1 MSSNNNKI
9 KIAWYGKHFGEEPPL
24 VGGAGQGAGGIF
36 FSGCNLRCVFC
47 QNKQI
52 SQENFGKDYTV
63 AELAQ
68 VMLDL
73 QNQGVVNIDLVT
85 PTIWWLE
92 IKQAIILAR
101 EKGLRIP
108 IVWNSNGYEAVE
120 ILKEL
125 DGLVDIYLPD
135 FKYSDDELAWE
146 YSGVRKYR
154 ETAIAAIK
162 EMYRQV
168 GLFTENGGVGV
179 SGLIVR
185 HLVLPGAV
193 ASSVGVLEEVAK
205 IDPQIHVALMNQYT
219 PLYGGK
225 DVAEINRTV
234 TREEFADVYDKLLD
248 LGFSHGWVQDEE
260 SQGVLVPDFRK
271 GDPFVYN

>member
-1 MSSNNNKI
+1 MRGNNKVRV
-9 KIAWYGKHFGEEPPL
+9 AWYGKHFGEEPPL
-24 VGGAGQGAGGIF
+24 VGGEKQGAGGIF

-52 SQENFGKDYTV
+52 SQENLGKYYTID
-63 AELAQ
+63 ELAQ
-68 VMLDL
+68 IMLDL

-85 PTIWWLE
+85 PTIWWSE

-101 EKGLRIP
+101 EKGLHIP
-108 IVWNSNGYEAVE
+108 IVWNSNGYESIE

-135 FKYSDDELAWE
+135 FKYSDDDLAWE
-146 YSGVRKYR
+146 YSGVKKYR
-154 ETAIAAIK
+154 ELAVAAIK

-168 GLFTENGGVGV
+168 GLFVENGGVGG

-185 HLVLPGAV
+185 HLVLPDAV
-193 ASSVGVLEEVAK
+193 ENSFGILKEVAK
-205 IDPQIHVALMNQYT
+205 IDPQIHIALMNQYT

-225 DVAEINRTV
+225 DIVKINRTV
-234 TREEFADVYDKLLD
+234 SGEEFAAVYDKLLE
-248 LGFSHGWVQDEE
+248 LGFTHGWVQDAE
-260 SQGVLVPDFRK
+260 SQGVMVPDFGK
-271 GDPFVYN
+271 DNPFVHN